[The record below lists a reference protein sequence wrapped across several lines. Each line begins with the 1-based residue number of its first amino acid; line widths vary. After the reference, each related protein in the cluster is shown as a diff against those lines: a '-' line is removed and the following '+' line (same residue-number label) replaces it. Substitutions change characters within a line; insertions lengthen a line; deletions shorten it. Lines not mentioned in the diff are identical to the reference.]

1 MQRKR
6 PEQSIEFNDEMVD
19 DSKAG
24 RHIAKKS
31 RRRWSG
37 GFICKGR
44 GVYIMAAVCCIMC
57 ADADPCSRYP
67 PAPPPTHLH
76 HEKIFKYII
85 KNSPEKDLG
94 KNLCNVMCPK
104 MKV

>member
-1 MQRKR
+1 
-6 PEQSIEFNDEMVD
+6 MVD
-19 DSKAG
+19 DPKAG

-57 ADADPCSRYP
+57 ADQGDYDGRGQQSCKCNFIHFYKEAR
-67 PAPPPTHLH
+67 PAPMLTFTKRPGPYAHTAWAV
-76 HEKIFKYII
+76 I
-85 KNSPEKDLG
+85 G
-94 KNLCNVMCPK
+94 
-104 MKV
+104 

>member
-1 MQRKR
+1 
-6 PEQSIEFNDEMVD
+6 MVD

-37 GFICKGR
+37 GFICAGR

-57 ADADPCSRYP
+57 ADQGDYDGRGQQSCKCNFVNFYIEARP
-67 PAPPPTHLH
+67 PRSQSLCEVPTPWMWLA
-76 HEKIFKYII
+76 
-85 KNSPEKDLG
+85 N
-94 KNLCNVMCPK
+94 
-104 MKV
+104 

>member
-1 MQRKR
+1 
-6 PEQSIEFNDEMVD
+6 MVD